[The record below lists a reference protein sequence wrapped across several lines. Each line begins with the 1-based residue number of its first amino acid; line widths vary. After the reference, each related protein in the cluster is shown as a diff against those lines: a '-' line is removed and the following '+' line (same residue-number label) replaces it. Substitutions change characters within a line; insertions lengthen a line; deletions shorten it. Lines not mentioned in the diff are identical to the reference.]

1 MPSLGKLT
9 QVEARACR
17 RIRLGQHVPHLET
30 ATTARTPMNRQV
42 GPSIILSVLI
52 VCFFAVA
59 LFQRDPPRS
68 ARARSGLGE
77 TEKSPRTASVIED
90 IQRKGSTA
98 TDEPRQPRRAADA
111 RRLNAGPGAAPNARV
126 LPASARTQGKE
137 AAPIVTAG
145 LKVAAPVNLRREP
158 ASPIVT
164 AGLKAAAP
172 VDLRREPASAF
183 IVVQANETI
192 RDVALRVYG
201 SSERA
206 AALWRANR
214 DALPVLDSP
223 LSSGMVLRTPII
235 R

>member
-1 MPSLGKLT
+1 
-9 QVEARACR
+9 
-17 RIRLGQHVPHLET
+17 
-30 ATTARTPMNRQV
+30 MNRQV
-42 GPSIILSVLI
+42 GPSIVFSVLI

-77 TEKSPRTASVIED
+77 TEKSPRTASVTED
-90 IQRKGSTA
+90 VQGKRSTA
-98 TDEPRQPRRAADA
+98 TDELRQQRPAAAA
-111 RRLNAGPGAAPNARV
+111 RPLVTGSEDVSIARV
-126 LPASARTQGKE
+126 QPASARAHGAME

-145 LKVAAPVNLRREP
+145 LTTEAPVEPGREP
-158 ASPIVT
+158 A
-164 AGLKAAAP
+164 
-172 VDLRREPASAF
+172 RAF

-192 RDVALRVYG
+192 RDVSLRVYG
-201 SSERA
+201 SSAHA

-223 LSSGMVLRTPII
+223 LSPGMLLRTPSV

>member
-98 TDEPRQPRRAADA
+98 TDEPRQLRQAADA
-111 RRLNAGPGAAPNARV
+111 RRLNAGPGAAPTARV
-126 LPASARTQGKE
+126 VPASARTQGANE

-145 LKVAAPVNLRREP
+145 LKAP
-158 ASPIVT
+158 
-164 AGLKAAAP
+164 AP
-172 VDLRREPASAF
+172 VDFRREPASAF